1 MPTYEKIDSIFTELD
16 QFTIVILSRNHEG
29 YILDCL
35 QSVYRELSEAKILWA
50 DIGSS
55 DNSFKKSKDIS
66 KELELNTI
74 HVQFWEDTRT
84 LRVLKG
90 LEKYINT
97 KYIILLSADDALGE
111 NYRKA
116 LSNITRINSRE
127 QVINFI
133 SIVSDQELNP
143 LFPKYPKWTDKI
155 QKNKKLLSYSNP
167 GTAPGAV
174 IPWEILI
181 KSPSWK
187 QPPNIVIEDYW
198 LWWQLIDQVPF
209 INCKDTHVLYRQHRN
224 NVTKN
229 TKNKNYAY
237 SLGYVSALPNI
248 KAINILNTFL
258 SFFLIPRWIRHL
270 NVSVWKD
277 YATGYISAIRKQ
289 VD

>member
-16 QFTIVILSRNHEG
+16 QFTIVILSRNHEDF
-29 YILDCL
+29 ILDCL
-35 QSVYRELSEAKILWA
+35 QSVYRELSEVKILWV

-66 KELELNTI
+66 KELGLNTI
-74 HVQFWEDTRT
+74 HLQFLEDTRT
-84 LRVLKG
+84 LKVLKG
-90 LEKYINT
+90 LEEYINT
-97 KYIILLSADDALGE
+97 KYIILLSADDALGK
-111 NYRKA
+111 NYREA

-133 SIVSDQELNP
+133 SMVSNQDLNP
-143 LFPKYPKWTDKI
+143 LFSKSPKWADKI
-155 QKNKKLLSYSNP
+155 QKNKRLLSYSNP

-174 IPWEILI
+174 IPWRILV
-181 KSPSWK
+181 KNPDWK
-187 QPPNIVIEDYW
+187 QPPNILIEDYW

-209 INCKDTHVLYRQHRN
+209 INCKESHVLYRQHEN

-229 TKNKNYAY
+229 TKNKDYAY

-248 KAINILNTFL
+248 KALNFL
-258 SFFLIPRWIRHL
+258 NKLLSIFLIPRWIRHL

-277 YATGYISAIRKQ
+277 YVAGYISAIRNE